1 MGAIA
6 QQAQGR
12 QMVEMTPKKNLQ
24 MLMKKSWPRIASV
37 VGNNIS
43 PDRLYQ
49 MCVSAINKTPKLA
62 ECSPQSVLSCFMT
75 CSALGLEPSNVDG
88 LGRAYVL
95 PFRNKKT
102 GGMEATFIMG
112 YRGMI
117 DLARRSGQL
126 VDISARAVHKGDEF
140 SYSYGLNEDLHHVP
154 CATPGELTHVYM
166 VAHFKDGGH
175 YFLVL
180 NRQEIEQAR
189 ARSKSGNFGPWKTD
203 YEAMAKKTAIRRAAP
218 YLPLTVQAQ
227 TAAASDDTT
236 PDYGDVFQPVLDDNG
251 DDGADDVTAEV
262 MEPDVEAGQQTEVK
276 EAE

>member
-1 MGAIA
+1 
-6 QQAQGR
+6 
-12 QMVEMTPKKNLQ
+12 
-24 MLMKKSWPRIASV
+24 
-37 VGNNIS
+37 
-43 PDRLYQ
+43 
-49 MCVSAINKTPKLA
+49 
-62 ECSPQSVLSCFMT
+62 
-75 CSALGLEPSNVDG
+75 
-88 LGRAYVL
+88 
-95 PFRNKKT
+95 
-102 GGMEATFIMG
+102 MEATFIMG

-126 VDISARAVHKGDEF
+126 VDISARAVHQGDEF

-154 CATPGELTHVYM
+154 CANPGELTHVYM

-236 PDYGDVFQPVLDDNG
+236 PDYGDVFQPVLDDDNA
-251 DDGADDVTAEV
+251 DEADDVTAEV
-262 MEPDVEAGQQTEVK
+262 MEPDMPDTETDVK

>member
-1 MGAIA
+1 MGTIA
-6 QQAQGR
+6 QQAAGQ
-12 QMVEMTPKKNLQ
+12 QMVAMTPKQNLQ
-24 MLMKKSWPRIASV
+24 RMLKNSWPRIASV
-37 VGNNIS
+37 VGNNMS

-62 ECSPQSVLSCFMT
+62 ECTPQSVLSCFMT

-95 PFRNKKT
+95 PFYNGKT
-102 GGMEATFIMG
+102 HQTEATFIMG

-126 VDISARAVHKGDEF
+126 VDISARAVHEGDEF

-154 CATPGELTHVYM
+154 CAKPGELTYVYM

-180 NRQEIEQAR
+180 NRDEIDQAKS
-189 ARSKSGNFGPWKTD
+189 RSKAANFGPWKTD

-218 YLPLTVQAQ
+218 YLPLTVQAN
-227 TAAASDDTT
+227 TAIVSDEAT
-236 PDYGDVFQPVLDDNG
+236 PDYSDVFQPVIEDDSTEE
-251 DDGADDVTAEV
+251 VEAEV
-262 MEPDVEAGQQTEVK
+262 MTGQEPEEAADEKK
-276 EAE
+276 EA

>member
-1 MGAIA
+1 M
-6 QQAQGR
+6 
-12 QMVEMTPKKNLQ
+12 
-24 MLMKKSWPRIASV
+24 
-37 VGNNIS
+37 
-43 PDRLYQ
+43 
-49 MCVSAINKTPKLA
+49 
-62 ECSPQSVLSCFMT
+62 
-75 CSALGLEPSNVDG
+75 
-88 LGRAYVL
+88 
-95 PFRNKKT
+95 
-102 GGMEATFIMG
+102 
-112 YRGMI
+112 
-117 DLARRSGQL
+117 
-126 VDISARAVHKGDEF
+126 
-140 SYSYGLNEDLHHVP
+140 P
-154 CATPGELTHVYM
+154 CANPGELTHVYM

-236 PDYGDVFQPVLDDNG
+236 PDYGDVFQPVLDDDG

-262 MEPDVEAGQQTEVK
+262 MEPDTEAEQQADVK